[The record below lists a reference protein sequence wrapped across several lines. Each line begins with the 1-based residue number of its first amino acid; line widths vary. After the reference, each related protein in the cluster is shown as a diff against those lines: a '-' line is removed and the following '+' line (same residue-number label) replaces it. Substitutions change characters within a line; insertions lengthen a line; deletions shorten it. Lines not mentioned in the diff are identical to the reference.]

1 MAILWLLLL
10 AFKDLEK
17 SLLLSGREEEII
29 ESYLFRG
36 DKKMKFVIAIVVL
49 LGISFVWLTQEP
61 DTRLNAEKVTDYAKT
76 LPRDGTDSGMY
87 FLEKNAGIIGWN
99 ATVLVFGYPNNLAA
113 CNVILDAAR
122 ATSPSIDFRCAV
134 AN

>member
-10 AFKDLEK
+10 AFKHLEK
-17 SLLLSGREEEII
+17 SLSLSGREEEII
-29 ESYLFRG
+29 ESYLNRG

-61 DTRLNAEKVTDYAKT
+61 DTRLNAEKVIDFAKT

-122 ATSPSIDFRCAV
+122 ATSPSIDFRCVV

>member
-1 MAILWLLLL
+1 MAIEWLLLSGS
-10 AFKDLEK
+10 KDSEK
-17 SLLLSGREEEII
+17 SLLLSGREEKII
-29 ESYLFRG
+29 GFYLNRG
-36 DKKMKFVIAIVVL
+36 GKQMKFVIAIVVL
-49 LGISFVWLTQEP
+49 LGISFFWLTQEP
-61 DTRLNAEKVTDYAKT
+61 DTRLNAEKVIDYAKT

-122 ATSPSIDFRCAV
+122 ATSPSIDFRCVV